1 VTGRKEN
8 KAFSDR
14 KMEGGADRVVK
25 GRRENGA
32 LRSIRHRKEKE
43 RSFQ

>member
-14 KMEGGADRVVK
+14 KMEGGGQIGK
-25 GRRENGA
+25 
-32 LRSIRHRKEKE
+32 RKEGE
-43 RSFQ
+43 RTEL